1 MDGDNENCVPDTA
14 YERRLTLL
22 YATQTGNAQ
31 DLAESLA
38 RHAIR
43 QRFITQCIS
52 LQDYNPVNTRLEY
65 QTYSRLISP
74 MIIVLFLLLVPPVTA
89 NILTR

>member
-1 MDGDNENCVPDTA
+1 MENGVPDTA
-14 YERRLTLL
+14 HERRLTLL

-43 QRFITQCIS
+43 QHFATQCLS
-52 LQDYNPVNTRLEY
+52 VEDYNPVHPRLED
-65 QTYSRLISP
+65 
-74 MIIVLFLLLVPPVTA
+74 
-89 NILTR
+89 

>member
-1 MDGDNENCVPDTA
+1 MDGDIENGAPDTT

-43 QRFITQCIS
+43 QRFTTQCIS
-52 LQDYNPVNTRLEY
+52 LEDYNPVNPRLEY
-65 QTYSRLISP
+65 QTYSRPISP
-74 MIIVLFLLLVPPVTA
+74 MRIVLFSLLVLPVTA

>member
-1 MDGDNENCVPDTA
+1 MNGYDDSRKESVA
-14 YERRLTLL
+14 KERRLTFL

-43 QRFITQCIS
+43 LHFTTQCMS
-52 LQDYNPVNTRLEY
+52 LEDYKPV
-65 QTYSRLISP
+65 QQQKG
-74 MIIVLFLLLVPPVTA
+74 F
-89 NILTR
+89 

>member
-1 MDGDNENCVPDTA
+1 MMNGHDESRIQNATA
-14 YERRLTLL
+14 ERCLTFL

-43 QRFITQCIS
+43 LHFTTQCVS
-52 LQDYNPVNTRLEY
+52 LQDYTPV
-65 QTYSRLISP
+65 
-74 MIIVLFLLLVPPVTA
+74 LLHYY
-89 NILTR
+89 

>member
-1 MDGDNENCVPDTA
+1 MRLMEANGENGIQEQSH
-14 YERRLTLL
+14 ERRLTFL

-43 QRFITQCIS
+43 QHFETQCLSIG
-52 LQDYNPVNTRLEY
+52 DYSPVQPPSTV
-65 QTYSRLISP
+65 
-74 MIIVLFLLLVPPVTA
+74 VLTLDGSH
-89 NILTR
+89 

>member
-1 MDGDNENCVPDTA
+1 MRLMEADGENGIQEQP
-14 YERRLTLL
+14 YERRLTFL

-43 QRFITQCIS
+43 QHFETQCLS
-52 LQDYNPVNTRLEY
+52 MGDYNPVQPPSTVVL
-65 QTYSRLISP
+65 TLDGSR
-74 MIIVLFLLLVPPVTA
+74 
-89 NILTR
+89 

>member
-1 MDGDNENCVPDTA
+1 MNGHTDTDGALDAP
-14 YERRLTLL
+14 ERCLTIL

-43 QRFITQCIS
+43 QHFTTQCLS
-52 LQDYNPVNTRLEY
+52 MDEYNAVK
-65 QTYSRLISP
+65 LIKAGL
-74 MIIVLFLLLVPPVTA
+74 IED
-89 NILTR
+89 